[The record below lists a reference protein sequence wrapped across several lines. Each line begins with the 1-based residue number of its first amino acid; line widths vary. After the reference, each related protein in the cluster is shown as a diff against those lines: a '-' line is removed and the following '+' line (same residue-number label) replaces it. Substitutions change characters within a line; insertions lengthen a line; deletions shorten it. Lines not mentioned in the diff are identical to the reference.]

1 MADLNFP
8 VSPADQQL
16 YNFAG
21 KTWKYLT
28 SESRWSFVYGPGYG
42 ITSLNSLTNSLQT
55 FSIGTSGTGFSI
67 ISSGN
72 NHEFRLPIA
81 GAGSTGLIT
90 TLAQTIAGEKTF
102 TSNLLINSTTDTLFR
117 GSGALVVWGGVGI
130 SGNAAIG
137 GSIIFTNSS
146 NTNIFAI
153 RAGATGANV
162 TYTLPATAPTLNQV
176 LAATTVSG
184 TNITLGWA
192 ADQTGS
198 GGLAS
203 LNGETVSTQVFATST
218 SGTEFT
224 ITSSAGTHTFN
235 IPIAG
240 SGSTGLISTL
250 AQTIAGAKTFTSNI
264 IGNLSGTATTATNI
278 NLVAGATDASHS
290 VLFSQVSSGSGVAVS
305 SDSQLTYNPSTNVLA
320 ASTFLGN
327 LTGTATTSTNSQIR
341 EGNESSTHYVV
352 FSPFGNSTSGVAL
365 STSNSATKL
374 GYNPNTNVLTTTL
387 SGTATTSINSYLAEA
402 THSADHYV
410 VFSVRSTGSGVA
422 LSTSNSTSKLA
433 YNPNSNVLTVGSVTG
448 NVSGTATT
456 STNSYIRTG
465 NENTDHFVVF
475 SPFGNSTSGIALS
488 STSSATKLGYNPN
501 TNVLTT
507 TLSGTATTSRNT
519 ILAEATQSAAHYVV
533 FSLSPT
539 STSGTALSTSNSTSK
554 LAYNPNTNVLTVG
567 SVTGNLTGTATTSTN
582 VYIKSGNE
590 NTDHFV
596 VFSPFGNSTSGIG
609 LSTSDSSTKLGYNP
623 NTNVL
628 TTTLSGTATTSRN
641 TILSAATHSADH
653 YVVFSLNPTS
663 TSGTALS
670 TSNSATKLAYNPN
683 TNVLIMGTGS
693 LTANSVRVGH
703 SARTVDTSTGNLI
716 LDSSGGQVDINDNV
730 VISGNLTVQGSTITV
745 DSTISTIVDP
755 VIVLGSGIAG
765 THSSLDNNMD
775 RGIEFKWVN
784 GSGVATTGF
793 FGFSD
798 SDGRFRFIPDAAITS
813 SNVYS
818 GTAGT
823 AVFTQVLATL
833 AGNAAGVAATY
844 TNFYGTL
851 SGTASTSTN
860 SQIREGNES
869 STHYVVFSPFGNST
883 SGVALS
889 TSNNTSKLAYN
900 PNINVLTVGS
910 ITGNVT
916 GTATTTQNTYLAA
929 GGTDADHYLTFSR
942 FGTSTSGIALSIT
955 NASSELTYNPVTK
968 QLKLPYITG
977 TAITATH
984 FGTWAGSTITSFY
997 GGTGNRT
1004 YTKGDLLVG
1013 GLGSTLMV
1021 LPKGPSDR
1029 YLLRVDSSNSSVGLG
1044 WTTFAGTF
1052 VTSIAPASSLIEGD
1066 LWYKVD
1072 DGSFNV
1078 YYIDEDNTAQWVEI
1092 VGGSGAAS
1100 VAAAGSASEVQ
1111 FNNAGVLDGDPGLVY
1126 ATAGPTLSIKGF
1138 PVDAQT
1144 GLALELL
1151 GPGKT
1156 LTATTGTFFGINS
1169 ASGYSGK
1176 MIDVQNNDSVKFSV
1190 ASDGATY
1197 IATLVSNGAVYSN
1210 SGTLTNSNPS
1220 DQNLKQN
1227 IQSMIG
1233 GTVFVNELNPVS
1245 FEWKSEANGTGTK
1258 YGFIAQEVQQVI
1270 PEIVST
1276 DSTGTIGLD
1285 TVSMIPF
1292 LVKAI
1297 KEQQEVINTLKVEI
1311 QNIKS
1316 ELGI

>member
-8 VSPADQQL
+8 VGPADQQL

-90 TLAQTIAGEKTF
+90 TLAQTIAGAKTF
-102 TSNLLINSTTDTLFR
+102 TSDLLINSTTDTLFR

-137 GSIIFTNSS
+137 GSIIFTNGS
-146 NTNIFAI
+146 NNNIIAFK
-153 RAGATGANV
+153 AGVTGANV
-162 TYTLPATAPTLNQV
+162 TYTLPITAPSVNQI

-192 ADQTGS
+192 NDTAGEAGGISSINAQTGNS
-198 GGLAS
+198 QS
-203 LNGETVSTQVFATST
+203 IVTDSNGTDFGIVSATN
-218 SGTEFT
+218 
-224 ITSSAGTHTFN
+224 THT
-235 IPIAG
+235 ISLPSASASARG
-240 SGSTGLISTL
+240 LVTTG

-278 NLVAGATDASHS
+278 NLVAGATDVSHS

-305 SDSQLTYNPSTNVLA
+305 SDSQLTYNPSTKVLT

-327 LTGTATTSTNSQIR
+327 
-341 EGNESSTHYVV
+341 
-352 FSPFGNSTSGVAL
+352 
-365 STSNSATKL
+365 
-374 GYNPNTNVLTTTL
+374 L

-410 VFSVRSTGSGVA
+410 VFSIRSTGSGVA

-519 ILAEATQSAAHYVV
+519 ILA
-533 FSLSPT
+533 
-539 STSGTALSTSNSTSK
+539 
-554 LAYNPNTNVLTVG
+554 
-567 SVTGNLTGTATTSTN
+567 
-582 VYIKSGNE
+582 
-590 NTDHFV
+590 
-596 VFSPFGNSTSGIG
+596 
-609 LSTSDSSTKLGYNP
+609 
-623 NTNVL
+623 
-628 TTTLSGTATTSRN
+628 
-641 TILSAATHSADH
+641 AATHSADH

-683 TNVLIMGTGS
+683 SNVLIMGTGS
-693 LTANSVRVGH
+693 VTANTVRIGN
-703 SARTVDTSTGNLI
+703 SARTVDTSSGNLI

-851 SGTASTSTN
+851 SGTATTATSSYIKTGVEN
-860 SQIREGNES
+860 
-869 STHYVVFSPFGNST
+869 TAHFVVFSPFGNSQT
-883 SGVALS
+883 GIGLS
-889 TSNNTSKLAYN
+889 TTNDAAKLGYN
-900 PNINVLTVGS
+900 PSSNVLT
-910 ITGNVT
+910 TNVS
-916 GTATTTQNTYLAA
+916 GTATTAANIYLAT
-929 GGTDADHYLTFSR
+929 GGNDADHYVTFSLR
-942 FGTSTSGIALSIT
+942 GISTSGIALSIS
-955 NASSELTYNPVTK
+955 NVAAELTYNPISKVVKT
-968 QLKLPYITG
+968 PYISG
-977 TAITATH
+977 TAITANI
-984 FGTWAGSTITSFY
+984 FGGTWAGNAITAFV
-997 GGTGNRT
+997 GGTGNKT

-1021 LPKGPSDR
+1021 LPKGASDR
-1029 YLLRVDSSNSSVGLG
+1029 YLLRVDSSNNSVGLG

-1052 VTSIAPASSLIEGD
+1052 VTSIAPAASLIEGD

-1078 YYIDEDNTAQWVEI
+1078 YYVDEDNTAQWVEI

-1111 FNNAGVLDGDPGLVY
+1111 FNNTGVLDGDAGLTY
-1126 ATAGPTLSIKGF
+1126 AIAGPTLSIKGF
-1138 PVDAQT
+1138 PFDAQT
-1144 GLALELL
+1144 GLALQLL

-1156 LTATTGTFFGINS
+1156 ITATTGTFFGINS
-1169 ASGYSGK
+1169 SSGYTGK
-1176 MIDVQNNDSVKFSV
+1176 MIDVQNNDSVKFGV

-1197 IATLVSNGAVYSN
+1197 IATLTSNGTVYSN

-1220 DQNLKQN
+1220 DQNLKEN
-1227 IQSMIG
+1227 IQAMIG

-1276 DSTGTIGLD
+1276 DSTGTLGLD